1 MGLILGLAVLAGVV
15 YFMVKLFQAQHW
27 HYMGGG
33 DRKARAE
40 YARLSR
46 ENPDSP
52 DAKLSEAE
60 FVQRFVTQQP
70 GMLRYLGYAM
80 LLLIV
85 GLPASCAIG

>member
-1 MGLILGLAVLAGVV
+1 MGTILGLAVVAGVL
-15 YFMVKLFQAQHW
+15 YLMFKAFQSQHW
-27 HYMGGG
+27 HAMGGG

-52 DAKLSEAE
+52 DARLSEAE
-60 FVQRFVTQQP
+60 FVEKFVNQMP
-70 GMLRYLGYAM
+70 GMFRYVGYSL

-85 GLPASCAIG
+85 GLPVSCSMG